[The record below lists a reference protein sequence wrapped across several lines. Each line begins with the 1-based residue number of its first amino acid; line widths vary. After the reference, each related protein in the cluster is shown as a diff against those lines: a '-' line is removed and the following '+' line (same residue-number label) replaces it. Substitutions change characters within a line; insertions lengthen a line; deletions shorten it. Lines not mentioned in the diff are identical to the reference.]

1 MRRPGI
7 AAVAL
12 LLLVAGT
19 RLVLAAAYAS
29 PVPFWDQWDA
39 EGANLLAPWLDG
51 TLPASRWFDA
61 HNEHRVLW
69 TRLLT
74 LGLFEANGG
83 QWDNLV
89 AALANCVFPG
99 LLAALLYAGLHG
111 GLASRSTRAV
121 LFVGLMLLGVLPFG
135 WENLVVGFQS
145 QFFLMVLI
153 ASSVMLLAG
162 ATGEMVL
169 LGALYRF
176 LNWILYGFMALLIID
191 AIFSWVN
198 PNAPLAPFVHALNTP
213 ILRPIR
219 RVVPPIGGIDLSVL
233 VALVLIQ
240 IIQFI
245 LRQVFM

>member
-1 MRRPGI
+1 MLSI
-7 AAVAL
+7 LQFLVDTAAGLLGGL
-12 LLLVAGT
+12 LLLRFWMQAIRVRPPMQIGQFT
-19 RLVLAAAYAS
+19 FTLTDWLVLPLRRLVPGMGGYDWAS
-29 PVPFWDQWDA
+29 LI
-39 EGANLLAPWLDG
+39 GA
-51 TLPASRWFDA
+51 
-61 HNEHRVLW
+61 
-69 TRLLT
+69 
-74 LGLFEANGG
+74 
-83 QWDNLV
+83 
-89 AALANCVFPG
+89 
-99 LLAALLYAGLHG
+99 
-111 GLASRSTRAV
+111 
-121 LFVGLMLLGVLPFG
+121 
-135 WENLVVGFQS
+135 
-145 QFFLMVLI
+145 FLMVLI

-198 PNAPLAPFVHALNTP
+198 PHAPLAPFVHALNTP

-245 LRQVFM
+245 LRQVFMG